1 MSNDQV
7 EKDLDKLLKQ
17 LQDKSWATFL
27 PDELKLLI
35 EAFLPDL
42 PHTTR
47 SKAYIVL
54 SVVCQRLRDSHPPT
68 KDVPEAATEAISRVF
83 SPAVTA
89 RLSDT
94 VEREALSGLCF
105 LAALFQVDW
114 QSAAA
119 ILQHDGVVESIA
131 DSLELFPSSPSI
143 SRAVAQL
150 VSQAAGH
157 KSCRAI
163 IPRQCVEW
171 LETKARRSDDSTLQ
185 AAAAVALVKLSRG
198 ASADAASATGADKIP
213 QLTGDDALVKMM
225 KGLVVSEPDASSLND
240 AIEGLAYMST
250 GPSVREA
257 LSKDTQFLA
266 RLFAV
271 IPRRKG
277 LNSQPLSADSV
288 AVTPIYGT
296 VLIISNICAYK
307 PRLSEEE
314 AQIAKLKRMAN
325 AKNEGKLKEP
335 ENDALEDDDHANTR
349 CKRLLAAGVVDALTA
364 AVRFTDSKAT
374 RLITGKALLS
384 IVEDQENRGK
394 VLQAGGARALITIIQ
409 GLLPPPKKSTPSAED
424 VPTLERPDIEPI
436 QALAKLAITASPLQV
451 FGPNE
456 GALYDAIR
464 PFAIM
469 LLHPN
474 SNLLQR
480 FEAMMAL
487 TNLSSQ
493 SAEVA
498 DRVAKAGGLMNKVE
512 LLMLEDHTLVRR
524 AATELVCNLISGC
537 EDVFN
542 RYGGEKSGASKSKLH
557 VLLALCDVDD
567 LPTRLAASGAL
578 AVVSA
583 SPDACQSLL
592 ELQRE
597 KKRVLPVLGQLID
610 PAIEVP
616 HMDEDGEAVEE
627 IKSPG
632 TQTADPDPGLV
643 HRGVVCIR
651 NFFVGLDST
660 PRKEVGE
667 QAQEVGLTQ
676 ALIRI
681 FREGANNPASPVVRP
696 AAEALKSLMES
707 GLQLSL
713 S

>member
-1 MSNDQV
+1 MPNDNV
-7 EKDLDKLLKQ
+7 ENDLDGLLKQ
-17 LQDKSWATFL
+17 LQDKSWSTLL
-27 PDELKLLI
+27 PDELKLII
-35 EAFLPDL
+35 EAFLPDH
-42 PHTTR
+42 PHATR

-54 SVVCQRLRDSHPPT
+54 SAICQRLRDKHPPT
-68 KDVPEAATEAISRVF
+68 KDSPDATTAAISRAF
-83 SPAVTA
+83 SADAIA

-94 VEREALSGLCF
+94 VEREVLSGLCF
-105 LAALFQVDW
+105 LTALFQVDW

-119 ILQHDGVVESIA
+119 ILQHDGVVEFVA
-131 DSLELFPSSPSI
+131 DSLELFPSSKLI

-163 IPRQCVEW
+163 IPGQCVEW
-171 LETKARRSDDSTLQ
+171 LEAKSRRSKDSVLQ
-185 AAAAVALVKLSRG
+185 AAAAVALIKLSRG
-198 ASADAASATGADKIP
+198 ASADAASVTGAEKP
-213 QLTGDDALVKMM
+213 SPSTGDDGLVKMM
-225 KGLVVSEPDASSLND
+225 KGLVVSEPDVSSLND

-250 GPSVREA
+250 DPSVREA
-257 LSKDTQFLA
+257 LSKDTQFLT
-266 RLFAV
+266 RLFSIV
-271 IPRRKG
+271 PRRKG
-277 LNSQPLSADSV
+277 PHSQPLSADSL

-296 VLIISNICAYK
+296 VLVITNICAYR
-307 PRLSEEE
+307 PHLSEEE
-314 AQIAKLKRMAN
+314 AQIAKLRRMAN
-325 AKNEGKLKEP
+325 AKNEGKLK
-335 ENDALEDDDHANTR
+335 DADIDPLEDDDHVKAR
-349 CKRLLAAGVVDALTA
+349 CKRLLTAGVVDALSA
-364 AVRFTDSKAT
+364 AVHFTDSKAT
-374 RLITGKALLS
+374 RLAAGKALLS
-384 IVEDQENRGK
+384 LVEDQENRGRI
-394 VLQAGGARALITIIQ
+394 LQAGGARALVTVIQ
-409 GLLPPPKKSTPSAED
+409 GTLPPPKTKNPNEED
-424 VPTLERPDIEPI
+424 VPPLERADVEPI

-464 PFAIM
+464 PFTIM

-498 DRVAKAGGLMNKVE
+498 GRVARAGGLLNKVE

-524 AATELVCNLISGC
+524 AATELVCNLVSGC

-542 RYGGEKSGASKSKLH
+542 RYGGQKSGASKSKLH

-567 LPTRLAASGAL
+567 LHTRLAASGAL
-578 AVVSA
+578 AVLTA

-597 KKRVLPVLGQLID
+597 KRRVLPVLGQLVD
-610 PAIEVP
+610 PSIEVP
-616 HMDEDGEAVEE
+616 HEDEAGEPVEE

-632 TQTADPDPGLV
+632 TQAADPDPGLV
-643 HRGVVCIR
+643 HRGVVCIH
-651 NFFVGLDST
+651 NFLLGLDIAT
-660 PRKEVGE
+660 RKEVGE
-667 QAQEVGLTQ
+667 QAQKVGITQ

-681 FREGANNPASPVVRP
+681 FREGANDAASPVVRP